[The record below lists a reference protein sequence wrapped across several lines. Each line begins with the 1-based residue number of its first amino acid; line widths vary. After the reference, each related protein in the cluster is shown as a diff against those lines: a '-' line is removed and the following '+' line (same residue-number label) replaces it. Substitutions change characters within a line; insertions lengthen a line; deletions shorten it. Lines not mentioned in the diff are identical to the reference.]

1 MSAKISKNSAEE
13 VIQGFNKLRI
23 EQRQLAQKVAE
34 LEQELNEHRMV
45 IETLTG
51 VDPSR
56 KCFRMIGGV
65 LVERTVREVL
75 PALTTNRDQLTQL
88 IDQLKEQVLKKAQDI
103 AAYQEK
109 HQIQIR
115 GPGGQGPPPAGD
127 ERPAAARAA
136 GAAGATGGGVLV
148 SQGQS

>member
-1 MSAKISKNSAEE
+1 MSGKTAKNSAEE
-13 VIQGFNKLRI
+13 VIQGFNKIRS

-45 IETLTG
+45 IETLSS
-51 VDPSR
+51 VDESR

-75 PALTTNRDQLTQL
+75 PALTNNRSQLSHL
-88 IDQLKEQVLKKAQDI
+88 VESLKEQMLKKAQEI

-109 HQIQIR
+109 HQIRVQ
-115 GPGGQGPPPAGD
+115 GQGPASAGGGGE
-127 ERPAAARAA
+127 ERPAAAR
-136 GAAGATGGGVLV
+136 GAAASGVLV
-148 SQGQS
+148 QQGQS